1 MCSWCG
7 KKIGFF
13 RAFTDEKYCC
23 AAHREEEEQT
33 IRKLAI
39 ERLRQPVILDQDPAN
54 A

>member
-1 MCSWCG
+1 MCSLCG
-7 KKIGFF
+7 KKIGFL

-39 ERLRQPVILDQDPAN
+39 ERLRQPVVLDGNRAN